1 MISTEAGHEEW
12 LEERRVA
19 FEKYKKTLPQ
29 VPTFGEKKEYVIL
42 CHSKDDWKHI
52 HEVLMQDGTLED
64 NIPSRSVDCPS
75 SLTSYNLLW
84 FM

>member
-42 CHSKDDWKHI
+42 S
-52 HEVLMQDGTLED
+52 VQVNTL
-64 NIPSRSVDCPS
+64 
-75 SLTSYNLLW
+75 
-84 FM
+84 